1 MASLR
6 SGSSGPEVE
15 ALQQSLQQKG
25 FGPASADGQFGPQ
38 TESAVRSFQTS
49 VGLQADGVVGPNTLA
64 ALKMPS
70 VTSNVTAD
78 MVGQMFQATP
88 QVKVNIQFHL
98 PFVLK
103 ALLDAGLADKS
114 MALMALGT
122 IRAETGSFLP
132 IDEGVSRFNTSPGGA
147 PFDLYD
153 NRADLGNQGP
163 TDGADFKGRG
173 FVQLTGRANY
183 TQFSGV
189 LGLGSQLVDN
199 PELANDPAIAAQ
211 LLAAFL
217 KSKEDKIRQ
226 ALEASDLATARK
238 LVNGGSHGLADFS
251 DTFNRGQVLVPDDV
265 KVQVT

>member
-1 MASLR
+1 MASLKL
-6 SGSSGPEVE
+6 GSSGPQVT
-15 ALQQSLQQKG
+15 SLQQLLQQYSFDPG
-25 FGPASADGQFGPQ
+25 GVDGQFGGG
-38 TESAVRSFQTS
+38 TDKAVRAFQQS
-49 VGLQADGVVGPNTLA
+49 VGLQTDGVVGPNTRA

-70 VTSNVTAD
+70 VTSNVSTD
-78 MVGQMFQATP
+78 MVGQMFQASP
-88 QVKVNIQFHL
+88 PVKVNIQFHL
-98 PFVLK
+98 PFVLR
-103 ALLDAGLADKS
+103 ALLDAALADKS
-114 MALMALGT
+114 MVLMALGT

-132 IDEGVSRFNTSPGGA
+132 IDEGISRFNTSPGGA

-153 NRADLGNQGP
+153 NRDDLGNQGP

-199 PELANDPAIAAQ
+199 PDLANDPVIAAQ

-251 DTFNRGQVLVPDDV
+251 DAFNRGQDLVPDE
-265 KVQVT
+265 VQVA